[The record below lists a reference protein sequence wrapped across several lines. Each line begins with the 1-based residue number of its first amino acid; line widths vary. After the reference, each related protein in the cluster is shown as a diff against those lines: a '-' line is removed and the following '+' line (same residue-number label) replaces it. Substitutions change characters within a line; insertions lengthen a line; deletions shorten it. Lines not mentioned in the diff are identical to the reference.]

1 MVGSEIRTELI
12 EMRDSI
18 DKFLGSY
25 LLIDDGLT
33 QRYVGFH
40 GAVKLGERQ
49 GDIAIWHTC
58 PSEGHCFK
66 SVGCWGMPDIRKQRV
81 HYDFVIWPDRTRK
94 IPISNDYTSRDG
106 ISRKF
111 EIFLREIISPASLV
125 GIEHESDYRR
135 DFNLKRWF
143 LDLFLPSFYQTA
155 KAGLWLVSAA
165 IFFSFGLVCIQDMT
179 RTAGRWS
186 VWLLIGI
193 ACMGVGCW
201 FIGRFN
207 GVFTN

>member
-1 MVGSEIRTELI
+1 
-12 EMRDSI
+12 
-18 DKFLGSY
+18 
-25 LLIDDGLT
+25 
-33 QRYVGFH
+33 
-40 GAVKLGERQ
+40 
-49 GDIAIWHTC
+49 
-58 PSEGHCFK
+58 
-66 SVGCWGMPDIRKQRV
+66 V

-165 IFFSFGLVCIQDMT
+165 IFFSFGLYSRHDPH
-179 RTAGRWS
+179 RWTLECLAAYRDRLHGSRLLVYWKVQRS
-186 VWLLIGI
+186 VHELI
-193 ACMGVGCW
+193 
-201 FIGRFN
+201 
-207 GVFTN
+207 